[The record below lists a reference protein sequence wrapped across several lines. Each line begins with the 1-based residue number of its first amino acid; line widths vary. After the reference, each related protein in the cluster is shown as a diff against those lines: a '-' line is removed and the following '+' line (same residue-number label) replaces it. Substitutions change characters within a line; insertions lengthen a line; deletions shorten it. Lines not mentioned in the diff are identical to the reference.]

1 MSGAPRGEVG
11 LQAALSVA
19 GSAMLCLVAA
29 ATVHHAP
36 SAAASAT
43 PSAIET
49 LAIPPLPSGAAPRDV
64 TPPDD
69 DPGDGCRFADRGFG
83 DYAAAR
89 PAGRGKVFV
98 PQGRA
103 VDADGTFPLLIH
115 FHGGE
120 AVRREL
126 APEKI
131 DVVFVSV
138 GAGVGSA
145 AYARAF
151 AEPASIAELIAGA
164 EAAVAAERELP
175 SARAFPIVLSS
186 WSAGYGAVWRAL
198 TSSLKRPVNGVVLLD
213 SLYASYKQ
221 GSRDVEPERLA
232 PFVTFARDAADVAGA
247 GQAMFLLHTA
257 IPTPTYAS
265 TGEVATWLLKELG
278 GEATAGEPG
287 GSFALTRS
295 FDRGS
300 FHLRGHAGSDRDA
313 HCEALRALPSALRD
327 DVLPALQR

>member
-1 MSGAPRGEVG
+1 M
-11 LQAALSVA
+11 QTALLA

-29 ATVHHAP
+29 ATVHRAP
-36 SAAASAT
+36 SAAASAA
-43 PSAIET
+43 PSAPSA
-49 LAIPPLPSGAAPRDV
+49 LGIPPLPSGAAPRDV

-69 DPGDGCRFADRGFG
+69 DPGDGCRFVDRGLG
-83 DYAAAR
+83 DYADAR

-98 PQGRA
+98 PHARA

-126 APEKI
+126 APAKI
-131 DVVFVSV
+131 DVVFVTV
-138 GAGVGSA
+138 DAGVGSA

-151 AEPASIAELIAGA
+151 AEPSAIADLIAGA

-198 TSSLKRPVNGVVLLD
+198 TSMKRPVNGVILLD

-221 GSRDVEPERLA
+221 GSREVEPERLA
-232 PFVTFARDAADVAGA
+232 PFVTFAKGAADAGA
-247 GQAMFLLHTA
+247 ASQAMFLLHTA
-257 IPTPTYAS
+257 IPTPSYAS

-287 GSFALTRS
+287 GAFALTRS

-327 DVLPALQR
+327 DVLPALAR